1 MTAPPNGPPAV
12 RANASGAVATATP
25 QASAGYRVT
34 CALRQEGSL
43 ACGDGRCALA
53 VQVRRSRHSANSE
66 LLYTYTWKSDKA
78 PGKSCV
84 QLSVALRDGSIHTRL
99 FQLR

>member
-1 MTAPPNGPPAV
+1 MQGPVGRLAGVSFTSGSEDALMRYLQCLVVVVATVAAGCTREGTPITGPPNGPPAV

-53 VQVRRSRHSANSE
+53 V
-66 LLYTYTWKSDKA
+66 
-78 PGKSCV
+78 
-84 QLSVALRDGSIHTRL
+84 
-99 FQLR
+99 